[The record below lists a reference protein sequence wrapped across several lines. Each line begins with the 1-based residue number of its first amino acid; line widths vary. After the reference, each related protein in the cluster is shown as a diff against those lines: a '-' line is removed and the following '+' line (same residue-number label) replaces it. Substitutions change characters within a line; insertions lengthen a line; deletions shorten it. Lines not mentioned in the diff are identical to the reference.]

1 MSESPLHFFF
11 ECPSYV
17 ALRNNL
23 FLPLDL
29 NSTTRGHSLKLTK
42 MAATK
47 ACRANYFSRRVN
59 NAWNSLPDDV
69 VTAPTLDTFK
79 ALLDR
84 VWSKYHYT
92 EDPDWF
98 KNPKLDERK
107 STIFG

>member
-1 MSESPLHFFF
+1 MSTK
-11 ECPSYV
+11 
-17 ALRNNL
+17 

-29 NSTTRGHSLKLTK
+29 NSTTRGHSLKLAK

-47 ACRANYFSRRVN
+47 ACRANYFSRRIN

-69 VTAPTLDTFK
+69 VTAPTLDT
-79 ALLDR
+79 
-84 VWSKYHYT
+84 SKYHYT

-107 STIFG
+107 STISG